1 MVLTESDTRAQYIDP
16 ALAKSGWEGHLVRR
30 EFQITAGRIIGAG
43 KRAEP
48 SITDYLLEYMGKR
61 LAVIEAKKWD
71 LPHSE
76 GVSQA
81 IRDGNK
87 LRLPFAFATNG
98 QKIRQINL
106 VTGKEEDIDVF
117 PTPDELW
124 ALINE
129 PKNDLIDE
137 FRTVDF
143 ESRGGTEPV
152 RYYQQK
158 ASEACSHLL
167 LLGLHLHYGVNPIS

>member
-1 MVLTESDTRAQYIDP
+1 MALTEADTRAQYIDP
-16 ALAKSGWEGHLVRR
+16 ALARSGWIGHLVRR

-48 SITDYLLEYMGKR
+48 SIADYVLEYKGKR

-71 LPHSE
+71 LAHTE

-106 VTGKEEDIDVF
+106 ITGKEEDIAAF
-117 PTPDELW
+117 PTPEQLW
-124 ALINE
+124 VLIN
-129 PKNDLIDE
+129 
-137 FRTVDF
+137 
-143 ESRGGTEPV
+143 
-152 RYYQQK
+152 
-158 ASEACSHLL
+158 ASW
-167 LLGLHLHYGVNPIS
+167 Y